1 MFLQVLLE
9 IIRFVHTKNT
19 NYSIEFFKI
28 IKSYKMQ
35 DVSIFDKVSDMGHEQ
50 VVFCHDKATGLKAIV
65 AVHNTVL
72 GPALGGTRMWM
83 YQNEQEAINDAL
95 RLSRGMTFKNSI
107 AGLNLGGG
115 KAVIIGDARKHKT
128 EALLRAY
135 GRFLKNLNGKYITA
149 EDVGMN
155 SSDMEHIAAETKYVS
170 GMPESRGGLGDPSP
184 FTAYTTYMGMKAA
197 AKKAYG
203 SDSLEGKKVS
213 LQGAGHV
220 GEYLIEHLIKEGC
233 KIYISDYYADRV
245 KDVCNKFGVEGV
257 GLNEIYELDVDIYS
271 PCALGATVNAETLSR
286 LKCDIIAGCANNQ
299 LADEKIDGDLCM
311 EKGVLYA
318 PDFLINCGGVI
329 NVYAEVIGTNKDWT
343 MHKCEDVF
351 DQTLKVLNVSEEKSI
366 NTQEVAIQVAQQRI
380 DDIAKI
386 KTTF

>member
-1 MFLQVLLE
+1 ME
-9 IIRFVHTKNT
+9 
-19 NYSIEFFKI
+19 
-28 IKSYKMQ
+28 
-35 DVSIFDKVSDMGHEQ
+35 DVSVFEQVSDMGHEQ
-50 VVFCHDKATGLKAIV
+50 VVFCHDKASGLKAII

-83 YQNEQEAINDAL
+83 YENEQQALNDAL

-135 GRFLKNLNGKYITA
+135 GKFVRNLNGKYITA

-155 SSDMEHIAAETKYVS
+155 SSDMEHIAAETKHVS

-203 SDSLEGKKVS
+203 SDSLAGKRIS

-220 GEYLIEHLIKEGC
+220 GEFLIQHLVKEGC
-233 KIYISDYYADRV
+233 EIFVSDYYEDRV
-245 KDVCNKFGVEGV
+245 KEVVSQYGVKGV
-257 GLNEIYELDVDIYS
+257 GLDEIYDLDVDIYS
-271 PCALGATVNAETLSR
+271 PAALGATVNNETLSR

-299 LADEKIDGDLCM
+299 LADEKLHGDLCT
-311 EKGVLYA
+311 EKGIIYA
-318 PDFLINCGGVI
+318 PDFLINSGGVI
-329 NVYAEVIGTNKDWT
+329 NVYAEVIGAGTDWT
-343 MHKCEDVF
+343 KYKCEQVY
-351 DQTLKVLNVSEEKSI
+351 DQTLRVFNQAEETGK
-366 NTQEVAIQVAQQRI
+366 NTQEVAI
-380 DDIAKI
+380 DIAKERIDSVAGI
-386 KTTF
+386 KATF